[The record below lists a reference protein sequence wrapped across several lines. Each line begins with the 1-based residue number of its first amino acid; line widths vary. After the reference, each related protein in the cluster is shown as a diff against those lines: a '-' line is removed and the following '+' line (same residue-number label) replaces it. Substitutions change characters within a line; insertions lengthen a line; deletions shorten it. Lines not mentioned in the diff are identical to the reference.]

1 MRYTILDEADQML
14 DMGFEEDM
22 ETILSQAPEERQT
35 MLFSAT
41 LPAWVNKIARRYQKN
56 PMIVDLVGAKDTGR
70 LAETIS
76 LMLMQV
82 RNSVLFITISVDDL

>member
-1 MRYTILDEADQML
+1 ML

-22 ETILSQAPEERQT
+22 ETILSQAPVERQT

-82 RNSVLFITISVDDL
+82 RNSVIFITLSVDDL

>member
-1 MRYTILDEADQML
+1 ML

-82 RNSVLFITISVDDL
+82 RNSVIFIMISVDDL

>member
-1 MRYTILDEADQML
+1 ML